1 MPELCAAAATALAKS
16 ASVKKEPSELS
27 LALLWRLLL
36 ELPFMEDQDP
46 SMESAV
52 NGRKALSNRQ
62 EGGKLLTD

>member
-46 SMESAV
+46 SMASARSTE
-52 NGRKALSNRQ
+52 GHHLSAYNNY
-62 EGGKLLTD
+62 GPT